1 MTACWSGQATSSVIL
16 SFIPGASGSDGWAP
30 VVEEEGLAEC
40 ARLLRTSHQAVAEW
54 RPAVEPMWFDGSV
67 GGLKLFAEAYG
78 LVSLDGLVDRVI
90 MSQRQQVEIVRR
102 LAEREDRRQV
112 DLVASGYLLELQ
124 DRIQWS
130 VAHRH
135 LMD

>member
-1 MTACWSGQATSSVIL
+1 VSV
-16 SFIPGASGSDGWAP
+16 
-30 VVEEEGLAEC
+30 
-40 ARLLRTSHQAVAEW
+40 
-54 RPAVEPMWFDGSV
+54 
-67 GGLKLFAEAYG
+67 
-78 LVSLDGLVDRVI
+78 DGLVDRVI

>member
-1 MTACWSGQATSSVIL
+1 M
-16 SFIPGASGSDGWAP
+16 
-30 VVEEEGLAEC
+30 
-40 ARLLRTSHQAVAEW
+40 
-54 RPAVEPMWFDGSV
+54 
-67 GGLKLFAEAYG
+67 
-78 LVSLDGLVDRVI
+78 SLDGLVDRVI

>member
-1 MTACWSGQATSSVIL
+1 MSV
-16 SFIPGASGSDGWAP
+16 
-30 VVEEEGLAEC
+30 
-40 ARLLRTSHQAVAEW
+40 
-54 RPAVEPMWFDGSV
+54 
-67 GGLKLFAEAYG
+67 
-78 LVSLDGLVDRVI
+78 DGLVDRVI